1 MLILQG
7 KNRGTKRC
15 RAQGRGLT
23 SHSLAL
29 AVLAELE
36 GPLDEVFGPFSPH
49 SFTRAVFFGSA
60 DPTLELETQGQK
72 STFS

>member
-1 MLILQG
+1 MPST
-7 KNRGTKRC
+7 RE
-15 RAQGRGLT
+15 RGLT